1 MRQVFV
7 DTVHWIALM
16 SPGDGLHDAA
26 KAAHGGLGP
35 ATRLL
40 TTDFVLTKFL
50 NAFASRGAY
59 LRARA
64 RDSVSR
70 ILRDPNCD
78 VVPASRSHFE
88 KAVALYADRSDQDH
102 SLTDCVSIVVMKER
116 QVSEVLSTDQC
127 FAVEG
132 FQRLLS
138 LG

>member
-1 MRQVFV
+1 V

-16 SPGDGLHDAA
+16 SPNDGLHDAA
-26 KAAHGGLGP
+26 KTAHGALGS

-40 TTDFVLTKFL
+40 TTDFVLTEFL

-59 LRARA
+59 LRERA

-88 KAVALYADRSDQDH
+88 TAVTLYADRLDQNH
-102 SLTDCVSIVVMKER
+102 SLTDCVSIVVMRKR
-116 QVSEVLSTDQC
+116 KVSEVLPTDQC

-138 LG
+138 VR